1 MRKAS
6 PAASGLPINRAELLI
21 KTRHR
26 SGTLIAVNAEIVA
39 IGSEMLT
46 PYRQDT
52 NSLFLTQRLNELGVE
67 VIFKTIVGD
76 RPEHLLLACR
86 TALARA
92 EIVIFSGGLGPT
104 EDDLTRECVAEAL
117 GLELRRD
124 HEMVTALYTRAATLR
139 IRMSENNVK
148 QADYIVG
155 AEPLKNERG
164 SAPGQWLETTYEGQR
179 RLVILL
185 PGPPFELEGMFNDH
199 CFDRLKL
206 VVPEEHLATCEL
218 KIAMVA
224 ESSADQ
230 RAAKIYKQFSDVETT
245 ILAKAGEIQFHL
257 KALGATKDE
266 AEEKVEKLACLLEDE
281 FADEMFSSG
290 GESFEQIVG
299 YYLQMRGATLSVA
312 ESCTGGLLAERITRI
327 SGSSR
332 YFMGGAL
339 VYSDQLKREFCG
351 VPPLLLASD
360 GAVSRSVAAA
370 LAEGIRQ
377 RCKTALG
384 IGITGIAGPT
394 GGTPEKPVGLVYIAL
409 ADGKHTEVVE
419 RRFPGDRER
428 IRWFATQLALDML
441 RRKLR

>member
-1 MRKAS
+1 
-6 PAASGLPINRAELLI
+6 
-21 KTRHR
+21 
-26 SGTLIAVNAEIVA
+26 VNAEIVA
-39 IGSEMLT
+39 VGSELLT

-52 NSLFLTQRLNELGVE
+52 NSLFLTERLNELGVE

-76 RPEHLLLACR
+76 RPEHLLQASR
-86 TALARA
+86 FALSRA

-124 HEMVTALYTRAATLR
+124 HEMVAALYTRAAKM
-139 IRMSENNVK
+139 RMRMAENNVK
-148 QADYIVG
+148 QADYIFG
-155 AEPLKNERG
+155 AEVLKNSRG
-164 SAPGQWLETTYEGQR
+164 SAPGQWLDTTYEGQR

-206 VVPEEHLATCEL
+206 VLPEERLATCEL
-218 KIAMVA
+218 KIAMVP
-224 ESSADQ
+224 ESAADL
-230 RAAKIYKQFSDVETT
+230 RASKHYKDFPGVETT
-245 ILAKAGEIQFHL
+245 ILAKPGEVQLHL
-257 KALGATKDE
+257 TAKAATQAE
-266 AEEKVEKLACLLEDE
+266 AEARIEKLALLLEDE
-281 FADEMFSSG
+281 FADEIFSSG
-290 GESFEQIVG
+290 GESLEQIVG
-299 YYLQMRGATLSVA
+299 YFLQMRGATLAVA
-312 ESCTGGLLAERITRI
+312 ESCTGGLLAERLTSV
-327 SGSSR
+327 SGASR
-332 YFMGGAL
+332 YFMGGAI

-377 RCKTALG
+377 RCKTTLG
-384 IGITGIAGPT
+384 VGITGVAGPT
-394 GGTPEKPVGLVYIAL
+394 GGTEEKPIGLVYVAL

-428 IRWFATQLALDML
+428 VRWFSSQLALDLL